1 MAGLADNIRLEEL
14 KPELGLGVRVT
25 GLDLA
30 SNAVEQNADALRDAF
45 ARYACIVVE
54 APDLDPDDQVRVARV
69 FGRADADFVGKP
81 NDPGKLGQDG
91 RPKRGI
97 MFISNKKKEEGG
109 VMGELPDGELH
120 FHSDGAHRAS
130 PYRGTTLYSM
140 EIPST
145 GGETKIADLR
155 AAYDDLSGDMKQR
168 LEGLK
173 AHNIYDTR
181 ATLRE
186 QTDET
191 DDRLSNA
198 VHSLVRTHP
207 DTGRKLLNVNY
218 NWTTQIADLP
228 AAESRAILAFLYEHI
243 KSPEFQVRLRWQPGD
258 IAFWDNRAVQHYAVP
273 DWSGRRVMQRIAI
286 AGEAAP
292 IPA

>member
-181 ATLRE
+181 VTLRE

-207 DTGRKLLNVNY
+207 DTGRKSLYLSRLMTRNIVGM
-218 NWTTQIADLP
+218 DR
-228 AAESRAILAFLYEHI
+228 AESDALLEELFRHI
-243 KSPEFQVRLRWQPGD
+243 EQGKYVYAHPWKVGELLM
-258 IAFWDNRAVQHYAVP
+258 WDNRSVNHARNDFPASETRHM
-273 DWSGRRVMQRIAI
+273 RRVTIS
-286 AGEAAP
+286 EP
-292 IPA
+292 D